1 MYSEHGNALFKEVI
15 KNEIDYKRKISWTCT
30 VMKYLEEVNFKIAD
44 INKIS
49 TLDINKKIEEW
60 DTIRWKEDVLGK
72 FTLINYSRNKK
83 QICEE
88 KWFRNG
94 REYEIM
100 MRARSN
106 TLLLNWREKDSIKK
120 ICPLCKME
128 EESIDHFIIEC
139 YILQPIRNECILLQ
153 HPRINSYQNDLIDK
167 MLLFKKDKNF
177 THDFFV
183 KLLYKL
189 WLMREQIKNK

>member
-72 FTLINYSRNKK
+72 FTHINYSINKK

-88 KWFRNG
+88 K
-94 REYEIM
+94 
-100 MRARSN
+100 
-106 TLLLNWREKDSIKK
+106 
-120 ICPLCKME
+120 
-128 EESIDHFIIEC
+128 
-139 YILQPIRNECILLQ
+139 
-153 HPRINSYQNDLIDK
+153 
-167 MLLFKKDKNF
+167 
-177 THDFFV
+177 
-183 KLLYKL
+183 
-189 WLMREQIKNK
+189 